1 MRITLA
7 ASQAIDLGRKGE
19 NEVNK
24 VVFPVRGWK
33 ELYGDG
39 EFALIHQRPTDDVP
53 YPCTT
58 TLNGTFVEWVIGSAD
73 VAIVGRG
80 KCELRYIDG
89 NGARVKS
96 VVYDTII
103 HDSLGNNSL
112 EPPEPWESWVDEV
125 TDAGTAA
132 IGAAED
138 AEDYKD
144 AAQGYASDAQGYA
157 SDAQGYASA
166 AESSAASAASSA
178 ASAVDTAFNQI
189 TATANTLQPGASA
202 TASFN
207 TATKVLSLGIPKGDP
222 GSGGGGGGGEEN
234 VIESI
239 SYNSVLLSVTNKNVE
254 LKPTIDSA
262 IAGKENAGKI
272 KISGTEYTVTRKA
285 LTITNGGTTTTYYV
299 ADIT

>member
-7 ASQAIDLGRKGE
+7 ASQAIELGRQGE

-39 EFALIHQRPTDDVP
+39 SFALIHQRPTDNDP
-53 YPCTT
+53 YPCIT
-58 TLNGTFVEWVIGSAD
+58 TLNGTFVEWVIESAD

-103 HDSLGNNSL
+103 RDSLGNNSL

-132 IGAAED
+132 IAAASD

-144 AAQGYASDAQGYA
+144 AAQGYATDAQGYA
-157 SDAQGYASA
+157 SDAQGYASNAQTA
-166 AESSAASAASSA
+166 AQGAST
-178 ASAVDTAFNQI
+178 AVSTAFGEI
-189 TATANTLQPGASA
+189 TATASTLQPGASA

-207 TATKVLSLGIPKGDP
+207 TATKVLSLGIPKGEP
-222 GSGGGGGGGEEN
+222 GSSGGGGGGEEN

-272 KISGTEYTVTRKA
+272 KIGSTEYTVTRKA
-285 LTITNGGTTTTYYV
+285 LTITDGGVTTTYYV

>member
-7 ASQAIDLGRKGE
+7 ASQAIELGRQGE

-39 EFALIHQRPTDDVP
+39 SFALIHQRPTDNDP

-58 TLNGTFVEWVIGSAD
+58 TLNGTFVEWIIESAD

-103 HDSLGNNSL
+103 RDSLGNNSL

-132 IGAAED
+132 IAAAED

-144 AAQGYASDAQGYA
+144 AAQGYAADAQA
-157 SDAQGYASA
+157 A
-166 AESSAASAASSA
+166 AENAE
-178 ASAVDTAFNQI
+178 SAVSTAFGQI

-202 TASFN
+202 TASFDPLS
-207 TATKVLSLGIPKGDP
+207 KVMTFGIPKGED
-222 GSGGGGGGGEEN
+222 GSSGEAN

-239 SYNSVLLSVTNKNVE
+239 SYNSTPLSVTNKNVE

-285 LTITNGGTTTTYYV
+285 LTITENGQTTTYYV